1 MYVLSFLICKS
12 FGHVLCTTSTSL
24 ADQIAELTLQAVH
37 HKIYTA
43 PAREGAVAR
52 DIQRIEDM
60 HAIIQVSH
68 LLAIE
73 LGHTKHCHKIVQ
85 LHTLE
90 EVATLEPCIPSSVWW
105 GDLGSWTV
113 DVLLCIVVFTY
124 LTTTSTLSAFSFER
138 CAYGYILVPSNGR
151 S

>member
-90 EVATLEPCIPSSVWW
+90 VATLEPR
-105 GDLGSWTV
+105 T
-113 DVLLCIVVFTY
+113 
-124 LTTTSTLSAFSFER
+124 ER
-138 CAYGYILVPSNGR
+138 AQYGGAV
-151 S
+151 